1 MRQPA
6 PRSARTAG
14 SARRHSRP
22 AAASTA
28 GPAARPVRGL
38 AAALLPLL
46 LFGATGCSGTSE
58 GGALAPAAVSA
69 VPVDDGAPGIG
80 EDPGAERE
88 GVARAATKDAHVG
101 DSVRVDGRQVGRH
114 LQAVLNAYVDPAVTV
129 EKNFAPAAGKRWVAA
144 SMSFVNVGGASYG
157 ALGRMWALDSAG
169 RRHKVVPTGEL
180 TTGKPLVFDSL
191 EVGERAEGWVVFE
204 IPENARIVR
213 LQYQDANI
221 QANSGGGFWAV

>member
-6 PRSARTAG
+6 PRSARL
-14 SARRHSRP
+14 ARRHFRP
-22 AAASTA
+22 AV
-28 GPAARPVRGL
+28 RPVSVL

-46 LFGATGCSGTSE
+46 LFGATGCSGGSE
-58 GGALAPAAVSA
+58 GGALAPAAVPA
-69 VPVDDGAPGIG
+69 VPVDDGAPGAG
-80 EDPGAERE
+80 EDPAAERE
-88 GVARAATKDAHVG
+88 GVVRAASKAAHVG

-114 LQAVLNAYVDPAVTV
+114 LQVVLNAYVDPAVTV

-157 ALGRMWALDSAG
+157 ALGRMWALDGAG
-169 RRHKVVPTGEL
+169 QRHAVVPTGEL